1 MTTERLIG
9 IALPLDEEHKLLVQD
24 VRSARERAG
33 KAEPGDRVDIIRYE
47 MLSSQLEAWAYNS
60 VDGGNVVAFALPAAS
75 KVAGLHLAADGG
87 VPAWVP
93 ADQQHEITAV
103 LERGGALVTL
113 RLPLEIGATAVNSAR
128 KSPPPPAAVWEAPPG
143 VRGAQ
148 AVEARFAAQL
158 EEALQNPKSPR
169 PFIPSGVSNVVLTNS
184 LREYVGRSG
193 DRVDVPAEY
202 KDGSRA
208 KHLFP
213 LRSLKFLSAPRGPFD
228 LSVKFALLS
237 IRHTEMDVVV
247 DGAWL
252 RNVQISQQRAAAE
265 TDDLVYEI
273 SREQLAEL
281 TRGGKRVMM
290 EMYQTGLQ
298 PAVVGFYR
306 ALVDH
311 LLTQPGSVTVRP
323 MYFQQSRKQSPQAGR
338 RNGPRQG
345 RQQQRRPADGTV
357 ETTSS
362 HFQAGREWATAPRD
376 DR

>member
-1 MTTERLIG
+1 VTTERLIG

-24 VRSARERAG
+24 VRSARERAR
-33 KAEPGDRVDIIRYE
+33 KAEPGDRIDVIRYE
-47 MLSSQLEAWAYNS
+47 MLSSQLEAWAYKS
-60 VDGGNVVAFALPAAS
+60 VDGGNVAIFGLPAAS
-75 KVAGLHLAADGG
+75 DVAGLHIAADGG
-87 VPAWVP
+87 VPPWVP
-93 ADQQHEITAV
+93 TDQRNKLSAV
-103 LERGGALVTL
+103 LDGGGVLVTL
-113 RLPLEIGATAVNSAR
+113 RMPLEIGATAVSGAR
-128 KSPPPPAAVWEAPPG
+128 KAPPSPAAVWEAPPG

-148 AVEARFAAQL
+148 AVEKRFADQL
-158 EEALQNPKSPR
+158 EEALQSPESPR

-184 LREYVGRSG
+184 LREYVGRPGS
-193 DRVDVPAEY
+193 RVDAPAEY

-208 KHLFP
+208 RHLFP
-213 LRSLKFLSAPRGPFD
+213 LRSLKFLPSPRGPFD

-265 TDDLVYEI
+265 TDDLVYKI

-281 TRGGKRVMM
+281 TANGKRVMM

-311 LLTQPGSVTVRP
+311 LLAQPGSVTVRP
-323 MYFQQSRKQSPQAGR
+323 MYFQEPRKQPAQPGR

-345 RQQQRRPADGTV
+345 RQQQRRPTDGTV
-357 ETTSS
+357 VTASS
-362 HFQAGREWATAPRD
+362 HFQAGKEWATAPNG